1 MENEEKN
8 GEISEEPQAS
18 KFLKELS
25 EFLKEHP
32 EIKEGFA
39 KIISEYPKGSRFQFS
54 ARMALIAGVIA
65 GGFLLAYVG
74 KITGDTLSGFIGVI
88 IGYLMGREKL

>member
-1 MENEEKN
+1 MENKEKIEE
-8 GEISEEPQAS
+8 IPEEPQAG

-54 ARMALIAGVIA
+54 ARMALIAGVIV
-65 GGFLLAYVG
+65 GGFILAFYD